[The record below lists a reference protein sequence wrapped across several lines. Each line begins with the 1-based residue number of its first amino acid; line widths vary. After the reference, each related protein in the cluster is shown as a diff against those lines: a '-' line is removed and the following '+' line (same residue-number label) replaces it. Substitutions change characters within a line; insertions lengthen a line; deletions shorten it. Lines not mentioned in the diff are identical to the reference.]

1 MSANPQ
7 HVELTDEQ
15 TQLVKRLCK
24 WYRSGT
30 DKQWFAYTGAA
41 GTGKTTVVNQA
52 IEELGISRYL
62 CCAYVGKAVSVL
74 AQHGLPASTI
84 HSMIYDV
91 HWVEQTDSA
100 GEIILR
106 PDGRPKMKVEFT
118 LRDSIRGDPQLLV
131 VDEATMVNDDLCE
144 DILSFGIK
152 TVFIGDNNQLPPV
165 FGVSSIMSMPDF
177 WLTKIMRQSEDNP
190 IVYLSQKVLKRERI
204 PYGTYGQSRVMP
216 YLYLGENYRDYGMIL
231 TPKNRVRDDIN
242 RHIREHV
249 LGYTAPTPVIGDR
262 LVCRQNDWNRLVD
275 GNLALTTGMVGT
287 VVDID
292 RSDCGPGYMTID
304 FHPDIAHGDFLGLR
318 LDARYIQMDYEDRK
332 LYGISSYEKF
342 EYGYATTVHQAQ
354 GSQAESVLFND
365 QWFYD
370 AELTKRVRYTGITRA
385 SEKVDI
391 VSEIRFR

>member
-1 MSANPQ
+1 
-7 HVELTDEQ
+7 
-15 TQLVKRLCK
+15 
-24 WYRSGT
+24 
-30 DKQWFAYTGAA
+30 
-41 GTGKTTVVNQA
+41 
-52 IEELGISRYL
+52 
-62 CCAYVGKAVSVL
+62 
-74 AQHGLPASTI
+74 
-84 HSMIYDV
+84 MIYDV
-91 HWVEQTDSA
+91 HWVEQTDAA

-249 LGYTAPTPVIGDR
+249 LGYSSPTPVIGDR

>member
-1 MSANPQ
+1 
-7 HVELTDEQ
+7 
-15 TQLVKRLCK
+15 
-24 WYRSGT
+24 
-30 DKQWFAYTGAA
+30 
-41 GTGKTTVVNQA
+41 
-52 IEELGISRYL
+52 
-62 CCAYVGKAVSVL
+62 
-74 AQHGLPASTI
+74 
-84 HSMIYDV
+84 
-91 HWVEQTDSA
+91 
-100 GEIILR
+100 
-106 PDGRPKMKVEFT
+106 
-118 LRDSIRGDPQLLV
+118 
-131 VDEATMVNDDLCE
+131 
-144 DILSFGIK
+144 
-152 TVFIGDNNQLPPV
+152 
-165 FGVSSIMSMPDF
+165 
-177 WLTKIMRQSEDNP
+177 
-190 IVYLSQKVLKRERI
+190 
-204 PYGTYGQSRVMP
+204 MP

-249 LGYTAPTPVIGDR
+249 LGYSSPTPVIGDR